1 MWVKRLLQNMRR
13 KKAEEFSLRFT
24 YERKHESIIRPIRI
38 GIGLF
43 IFINITAF
51 VKWWLFL
58 RGI

>member
-1 MWVKRLLQNMRR
+1 VKRLLQKMRR

-43 IFINITAF
+43 IFPESVMKNNIN
-51 VKWWLFL
+51 VP
-58 RGI
+58 